1 MLLYTMAT
9 SSPTPPPFVGSWK
22 LYFHDPSNPSWQEK
36 DYILLATLTS
46 WSDYWTWMTA
56 ISDAQFEQG
65 GLFLMKDG
73 FPPRYEHHTNKRGGA
88 YQIQIS
94 QIEDEYRK
102 IFDYYAIG
110 MIQEA
115 IAINPTNKIIG
126 LSISLKRKFYILK
139 VWNMDAAT
147 YNKITDIHNFVKP
160 STSLMYAPHIGRTYS

>member
-1 MLLYTMAT
+1 MTT
-9 SSPTPPPFVGSWK
+9 PSPTLSPFVGSWK

-46 WSDYWTWMTA
+46 WSEYWAWMNA
-56 ISDAQFEQG
+56 ISEAQFEQG

-73 FPPRYEHHTNKRGGA
+73 FPPRYEQQTNKRGGA

-94 QIEDEYRK
+94 QTDDEYRK
-102 IFDYYAIG
+102 LFDYYAIA
-110 MIQEA
+110 MMQETA
-115 IAINPTNKIIG
+115 TIDPRNKIVG

-139 VWNMDAAT
+139 VWNMDAAS

-160 STSLMYAPHIGRTYS
+160 TTSIVYASHIGRTYT

>member
-9 SSPTPPPFVGSWK
+9 TSPTPPPFVGSWK